1 MLALLAN
8 KEITIEALKR
18 ELADKK
24 SAAEKQVQ
32 REGKLKGQIK
42 KLKAMLKPL
51 GDELVFQRS
60 ELERVKSEAEL
71 RKSEVEARQ
80 EELLDIKEELVEKCR
95 LIDQQKEDLATFVTK
110 LNEMERIKEALDVEK
125 GKFVAIE
132 EKLKSEQGE
141 ALKKVDRLENMLVK
155 VEEDRSQLE
164 EEKLQ
169 AESVTAATERRAQEW
184 ENVAKE
190 LEDKLHHSEKRAA
203 ALSEELKDETHWAA
217 QLKKVEEELVK
228 FEEMLNSVKLECAE
242 VKKENK
248 TLEESLKNRQT
259 EVKNLK
265 RKLSQASK
273 SAKKRQLEEEE
284 GGKKEKSKQGHDESL
299 AKRANFV
306 QLNDL
311 EVKKELIVFEE
322 MLNVNPARK
331 LWGEDYV
338 AATATAQQ
346 QQDVD
351 VVVNISDDVVNI
363 SDDVVPCISGDEEQ
377 SCPEA
382 QSEHLLSGSEGFEG
396 TVLLTDPPILNQSNG
411 SIPGVSTSATLS
423 PTSSCPLDVSG
434 SPPQLQAQD
443 ISPSSEPG
451 LRLRD
456 VNALVESPSQGA
468 STESQ
473 KFKVE
478 ELVKP
483 ESSAERVVSLKH
495 EMKREV
501 ELALRKFFHRAQR
514 HVQGLNCWEIFE
526 DEDFA
531 EVCRMLSVQAREE
544 VLKRW
549 GTQSHDY
556 LQEDLWILE
565 EDLTRM
571 RGNVDQF
578 FYIRKV

>member
-1 MLALLAN
+1 M
-8 KEITIEALKR
+8 
-18 ELADKK
+18 
-24 SAAEKQVQ
+24 
-32 REGKLKGQIK
+32 
-42 KLKAMLKPL
+42 
-51 GDELVFQRS
+51 
-60 ELERVKSEAEL
+60 
-71 RKSEVEARQ
+71 
-80 EELLDIKEELVEKCR
+80 
-95 LIDQQKEDLATFVTK
+95 
-110 LNEMERIKEALDVEK
+110 
-125 GKFVAIE
+125 
-132 EKLKSEQGE
+132 
-141 ALKKVDRLENMLVK
+141 
-155 VEEDRSQLE
+155 
-164 EEKLQ
+164 
-169 AESVTAATERRAQEW
+169 
-184 ENVAKE
+184 
-190 LEDKLHHSEKRAA
+190 
-203 ALSEELKDETHWAA
+203 
-217 QLKKVEEELVK
+217 
-228 FEEMLNSVKLECAE
+228 
-242 VKKENK
+242 
-248 TLEESLKNRQT
+248 
-259 EVKNLK
+259 
-265 RKLSQASK
+265 
-273 SAKKRQLEEEE
+273 
-284 GGKKEKSKQGHDESL
+284 
-299 AKRANFV
+299 
-306 QLNDL
+306 
-311 EVKKELIVFEE
+311 KKELIVFEE

-338 AATATAQQ
+338 AATATAEQ

-363 SDDVVPCISGDEEQ
+363 SDDEEQ

-423 PTSSCPLDVSG
+423 PSSSCPLDVSG
-434 SPPQLQAQD
+434 SPPLLQTHD
-443 ISPSSEPG
+443 IPPSSKHG

-501 ELALRKFFHRAQR
+501 ELALRKYFHRAQR
-514 HVQGLNCWEIFE
+514 HVQNLNCWEIFE

>member
-60 ELERVKSEAEL
+60 ELGRVKSEAEL

-80 EELLDIKEELVEKCR
+80 EELVDIKEELEEKCR
-95 LIDQQKEDLATFVTK
+95 LVEQQKEDLATFVTK

-141 ALKKVDRLENMLVK
+141 ALKKVDRLENLLVK

-203 ALSEELKDETHWAA
+203 ALSEELKDETHWAG
-217 QLKKVEEELVK
+217 QLNKVEEELVK
-228 FEEMLNSVKLECAE
+228 FEEMLSSVKLECAE

-338 AATATAQQ
+338 AATATAEQ

-363 SDDVVPCISGDEEQ
+363 SDDEEQ

-423 PTSSCPLDVSG
+423 PSSSCPLDVSG
-434 SPPQLQAQD
+434 SPPLLQTHD
-443 ISPSSEPG
+443 IPPSSKHG

-501 ELALRKFFHRAQR
+501 ELALRKYFHRAQR
-514 HVQGLNCWEIFE
+514 HVQNLNCWEIFE

>member
-60 ELERVKSEAEL
+60 ELGRVKSEAEL

-80 EELLDIKEELVEKCR
+80 EELVDIKEELEEKCR
-95 LIDQQKEDLATFVTK
+95 LVEQQKEDLATFVTK

-125 GKFVAIE
+125 GKFVAME
-132 EKLKSEQGE
+132 KKLKSEQGE
-141 ALKKVDRLENMLVK
+141 ALKKADMLENMLVK

-169 AESVTAATERRAQEW
+169 AESVTAATERRAHEW

-228 FEEMLNSVKLECAE
+228 FEEMLSSVKLECAE
-242 VKKENK
+242 VKRENK

-299 AKRANFV
+299 AKRANCV

-338 AATATAQQ
+338 AATATAEQ

-363 SDDVVPCISGDEEQ
+363 SDDEEQ

-382 QSEHLLSGSEGFEG
+382 QSEHLLSGSEEFEG

-423 PTSSCPLDVSG
+423 PSSSCPLDVSG
-434 SPPQLQAQD
+434 SPPLLQTHD
-443 ISPSSEPG
+443 IPPSSKHG